1 MNIKSKL
8 FIKNFQ
14 KDSGKGTLCLH
25 QKIPFSW
32 NSAPRKTGRIDSF
45 YFLLFWFYY
54 NMNHFLFQTILLS
67 FHLLPY
73 IWRLNIDNIC
83 LASYSFLQCT
93 QSFMPWRLFP
103 YSFRCE
109 CLKGTGTWAPH
120 RQTLCLF
127 LYHQFLVKCLA
138 QRLCSI
144 TFKIIQ

>member
-83 LASYSFLQCT
+83 LASYSFSPVHSELYALETFSLFFPLWMPQRHRNMSST
-93 QSFMPWRLFP
+93 QADTLSFSVSPVPSEVSGPKTVFNYL
-103 YSFRCE
+103 
-109 CLKGTGTWAPH
+109 
-120 RQTLCLF
+120 
-127 LYHQFLVKCLA
+127 
-138 QRLCSI
+138 
-144 TFKIIQ
+144 